1 MNRLIRLLIFI
12 SIGVLTAACSEPAS
26 HTETGRPDPLAALS
40 DSERELLRHGEARAR
55 SCAACHGPQG
65 ISRNR
70 MYPSIAGMS
79 SQDMITALHAYQS
92 GERSNPLMS
101 PQARGLSEQDIE
113 LLAAYFAMLPAA
125 TASP

>member
-1 MNRLIRLLIFI
+1 MNRLNRLLIFV
-12 SIGVLTAACSEPAS
+12 SIGAFVAACSEPATVS
-26 HTETGRPDPLAALS
+26 ETARPDPWAAFS
-40 DSERELLRHGEARAR
+40 EHERELLRYGEARAR

-79 SQDMITALHAYQS
+79 SEEMTTALQAYQS

-113 LLAAYFAMLPAA
+113 LLATYFSMLPAQA
-125 TASP
+125 TTP